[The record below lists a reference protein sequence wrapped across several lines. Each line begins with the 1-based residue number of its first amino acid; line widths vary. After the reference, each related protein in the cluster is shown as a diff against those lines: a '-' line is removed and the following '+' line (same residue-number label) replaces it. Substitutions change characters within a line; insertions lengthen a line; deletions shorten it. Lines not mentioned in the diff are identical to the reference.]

1 MKFNNV
7 RIIEIS
13 HFLINQRS
21 VPNMWSTSMDAFKP
35 VANFDADT
43 RAAGINSG
51 TPVPR
56 YQLEVFKYN
65 KPKPLEPRSFNP
77 SSM

>member
-1 MKFNNV
+1 
-7 RIIEIS
+7 
-13 HFLINQRS
+13 
-21 VPNMWSTSMDAFKP
+21 MDAFKP

-43 RAAGINSG
+43 RAAGIISG